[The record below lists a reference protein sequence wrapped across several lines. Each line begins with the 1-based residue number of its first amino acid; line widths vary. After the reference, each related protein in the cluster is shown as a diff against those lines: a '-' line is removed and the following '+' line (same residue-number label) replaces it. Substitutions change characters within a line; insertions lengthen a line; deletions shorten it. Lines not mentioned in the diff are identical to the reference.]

1 MAGDSYSSQ
10 FPAASPVGID
20 HENWIAAFLGASICG
35 LEFLAVAVQKISH
48 VLSLYRSELEQ
59 AKSVFGGLDRWT
71 LAGRYLSFI
80 LSFPIS
86 EIHRFLSSSQPSS
99 DRWVL

>member
-10 FPAASPVGID
+10 FPAPTLVGID
-20 HENWIAAFLGASICG
+20 HENWIAAFWGASTCE
-35 LEFLAVAVQKISH
+35 LVFLAVAIQKISH

-59 AKSVFGGLDRWT
+59 AKSVFGGLDGWT

-80 LSFPIS
+80 LSSLKS
-86 EIHRFLSSSQPSS
+86 EIHRFLSSS
-99 DRWVL
+99 